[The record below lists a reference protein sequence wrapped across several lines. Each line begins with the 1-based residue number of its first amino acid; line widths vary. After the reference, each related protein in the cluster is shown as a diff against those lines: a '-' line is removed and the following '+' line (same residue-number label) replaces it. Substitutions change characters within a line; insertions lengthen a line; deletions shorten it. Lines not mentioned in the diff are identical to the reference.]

1 VLTVEPTSHA
11 NLELSQLAFQGR
23 PRLSCNSHN
32 TAFVTFLREILCST
46 KKVQHVFALSVLV
59 FDAEA
64 NEKNPPVPMYN
75 RIL

>member
-1 VLTVEPTSHA
+1 
-11 NLELSQLAFQGR
+11 
-23 PRLSCNSHN
+23 
-32 TAFVTFLREILCST
+32 LCST